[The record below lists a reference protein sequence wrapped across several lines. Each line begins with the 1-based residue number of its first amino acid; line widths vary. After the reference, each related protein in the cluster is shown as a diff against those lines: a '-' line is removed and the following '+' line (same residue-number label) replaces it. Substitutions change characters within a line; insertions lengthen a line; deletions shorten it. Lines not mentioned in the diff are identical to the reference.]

1 MGLMHTVKK
10 SKKILRSAL
19 VLVMAFLIATTTLT
33 QAYASYFPIVVQHV
47 FLDDAEKA
55 KEEEAA
61 NQGGGEDTDAPEEPD
76 AGEENQTPAEDP
88 DAPETPGLAEELKN
102 LTSTHEMQMKGV
114 YGDYYSKLSGEW
126 SASDGTY
133 YGRFDVN
140 SEEIKKAI
148 EAGNFSVDDTSQVE
162 YEYGIREY
170 LDVTVKT
177 DIGVSA
183 ENKDHGIAMGEAAV
197 DAAMEQLFS
206 GENEDAALLLSELQ
220 AAMSGGS
227 LADKYDV
234 ERKMLALCAKQGLD
248 APTDEEL
255 AECFPYMKDE
265 NGNYVYDEEGN
276 QVRDYL
282 NAGGRAK
289 AAEYKLNFI
298 TGFTAKFRQ
307 TCEAAAKGMP
317 EAATLELVE
326 LDSQDSSAAVQTV
339 EDSLAAN
346 PAVSSKQAA
355 AAAEVV
361 ADMLEVLDSWS
372 VTSTGG
378 KVKGTNMS
386 LGGEYGER
394 AYGFHEASGN
404 YLGNAELTD
413 DSRQALLDNGY
424 KSSSLEIQVV
434 VAMSRNKLDENGNKV
449 LDEKG
454 KEVFESYSK
463 VYVSLDGDNWTDADD
478 PDGEPVDADTVF
490 GSGEVE
496 LCTYTFTHSH
506 RAKAPLRPRPED
518 PKDPDPKPEDPKDP
532 DPKPE
537 DSKDPDPKPED
548 PKDPDPKPE
557 NPKDPD
563 PKPEPKPTP
572 TPEENIPEEDV
583 PLTELPEEEV
593 PLAEEPEE
601 EPEEVEI
608 PEEDVPLSEIP
619 KTGDNSF
626 LWMCAAL
633 LSGAALLVVTRR
645 KEEAEE
651 A

>member
-76 AGEENQTPAEDP
+76 AGEEDP
-88 DAPETPGLAEELKN
+88 DAPEEPDAGGENPDAQETPSLAEELKN
-102 LTSTHEMQMKGV
+102 LTTTHEVEMKGLDSNRFTPT
-114 YGDYYSKLSGEW
+114 GTNSSLSDEDRE
-126 SASDGTY
+126 AA
-133 YGRFDVN
+133 
-140 SEEIKKAI
+140 EA
-148 EAGNFSVDDTSQVE
+148 AGNFEVTDE
-162 YEYGIREY
+162 YQKQIGDYTY
-170 LDVTVKT
+170 DFKDVSVKT
-177 DIGVSA
+177 DINVANSDKEG
-183 ENKDHGIAMGEAAV
+183 GIGQGEAAAE
-197 DAAMEQLFS
+197 AAIGKLLGEEEFAEQ
-206 GENEDAALLLSELQ
+206 AATLMSELQ

-234 ERKMLALCAKQGLD
+234 ERKMLALCAEQGLD
-248 APTDEEL
+248 TPTDEVL
-255 AECFPYMKDE
+255 
-265 NGNYVYDEEGN
+265 N
-276 QVRDYL
+276 QYL
-282 NAGGRAK
+282 SEKGISTFDPLNPKHQAL

-307 TCEAAAKGMP
+307 ACEAMVKAAP

-346 PAVSSKQAA
+346 PAVSSEQAA

-372 VTSTGG
+372 FTSTGG
-378 KVKGTNMS
+378 TVKGTDGYLN
-386 LGGEYGER
+386 YGYRE
-394 AYGFHEASGN
+394 STN

-413 DSRQALLDNGY
+413 DSKQVLLDNGY

-434 VAMSRNKLDENGNKV
+434 VQLWKDKLDENGNPVKKTDSYGREYV
-449 LDEKG
+449 EQ
-454 KEVFESYSK
+454 EAYSK
-463 VYVSLDGDNWTDADD
+463 VYVSLDGENWTDADD
-478 PDGEPVDADTVF
+478 PDGEQVDADTVF
-490 GSGEVE
+490 ASGEVE

-506 RAKAPLRPRPED
+506 RAKAPLRPRPGVE
-518 PKDPDPKPEDPKDP
+518 PEDPKDP
-532 DPKPE
+532 PT
-537 DSKDPDPKPED
+537 D
-548 PKDPDPKPE
+548 PKDPPTD
-557 NPKDPD
+557 PKDPPAD
-563 PKPEPKPTP
+563 PKDPV
-572 TPEENIPEEDV
+572 IPEEDV
-583 PLTELPEEEV
+583 PLAELPEEEV

-619 KTGDNSF
+619 KTGDSSF
-626 LWMCAAL
+626 LWMCAAA
-633 LSGAALLVVTRR
+633 LSGAALLVLTRR
-645 KEEAEE
+645 KDEAEE
-651 A
+651 V